1 MMNGDWGGGGAWMI
15 VGGVMMIA
23 FWALVFWA
31 IVSLVRR
38 PTDTTPRTRPAEEIL
53 DERFA
58 RGELDADEYQQRRRA
73 LQAS

>member
-31 IVSLVRR
+31 IVNRHPFRVGSDV
-38 PTDTTPRTRPAEEIL
+38 D
-53 DERFA
+53 
-58 RGELDADEYQQRRRA
+58 G
-73 LQAS
+73 